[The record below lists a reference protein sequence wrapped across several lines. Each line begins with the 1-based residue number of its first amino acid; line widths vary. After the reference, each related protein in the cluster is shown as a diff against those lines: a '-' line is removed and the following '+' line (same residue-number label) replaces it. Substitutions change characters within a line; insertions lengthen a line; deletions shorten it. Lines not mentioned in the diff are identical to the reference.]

1 MPRLWRTATHHETTT
16 LEVTVPAADSDH
28 LFLPKAD
35 QKKLREVL
43 AAIPAV
49 IEDLAITIT
58 RQDRTRRPG
67 TVARM
72 PARSGPPLDLEA
84 LTLADELHAEL
95 VGWVRLVCEHR
106 GVAFVPLGMRPLGFV
121 GPLRPGEE
129 WATPGYAA
137 TDIQLAA
144 WLARYMRALAMTP
157 GAETALDSIS
167 DAVHACRHIV
177 DLPPEDVVQVSR
189 EHVRAARRVVRT
201 LDGLAKIAGQL
212 GDAGA
217 GLTKDRLKHLV
228 RAGHLR
234 ACGQDVDTGK
244 RFYRLGA
251 ALEAHAKCPTR
262 KASS

>member
-1 MPRLWRTATHHETTT
+1 M
-16 LEVTVPAADSDH
+16 PAADSDH

-144 WLARYMRALAMTP
+144 WLARYMPALAMTP
-157 GAETALDSIS
+157 GAEAALDSIS
-167 DAVHACRHIV
+167 DAVHACRRIV
-177 DLPPEDVVQVSR
+177 DLPPEDVVEVSR
-189 EHVRAARRVVRT
+189 EHVRAARRVVLT
-201 LDGLAKIAGQL
+201 VDGIVKIAGQL
-212 GDAGA
+212 GEAGE
-217 GLTKDRLKHLV
+217 GLTKDRLKHLI
-228 RAGHLR
+228 RSRKLR
-234 ACGQDVDTGK
+234 ECGRDPDTDK

-251 ALEAHAKCPTR
+251 ALQAHQECPRR
-262 KASS
+262 KGSTA